1 MGEANEAAETEITT
15 EVTGAA
21 GETAGQ
27 GGGATIIAET
37 DQNGTTAEPVDPDP
51 LATVLADA
59 AVEETE
65 KFIPSLP
72 PDAAEALKGW
82 LRLNIIWV
90 QTEMEHA
97 KLGTPVE
104 DRAKLNP

>member
-1 MGEANEAAETEITT
+1 MGEANEAAETTDEATLT
-15 EVTGAA
+15 AA
-21 GETAGQ
+21 A
-27 GGGATIIAET
+27 
-37 DQNGTTAEPVDPDP
+37 DQNGTQEPVATLEPTPELTLDPEP
-51 LATVLADA
+51 LATELADA